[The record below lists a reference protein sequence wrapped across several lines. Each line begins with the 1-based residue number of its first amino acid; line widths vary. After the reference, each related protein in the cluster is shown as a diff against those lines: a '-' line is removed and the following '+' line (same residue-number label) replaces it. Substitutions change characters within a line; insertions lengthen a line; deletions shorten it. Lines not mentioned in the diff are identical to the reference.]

1 MLVNIMTR
9 NEKYTNNISSVVQS
23 QMSRLN
29 TNFTTL
35 FPRFEDD
42 RKTWQSHVVVFM
54 IMFSVSV
61 LLTVIILV
69 IVMLKKQSVKVTPNT
84 VMSYQAGVESLHQN
98 LLSMTAPHH

>member
-29 TNFTTL
+29 INFTTL
-35 FPRFEDD
+35 FSRFEDD

-61 LLTVIILV
+61 LLAVIFL